1 MPFSS
6 YSLRVPFLLGLLY
19 DMFTLTD
26 TAFLYLQTKVLMTY
40 SFKLIV
46 VESSIC
52 FPVIFCL
59 VLGYS
64 VISYSE
70 YFY

>member
-26 TAFLYLQTKVLMTY
+26 TAFLYLQTKVLMMY

-59 VLGYS
+59 VLGYT
-64 VISYSE
+64 ISYSE
-70 YFY
+70 YFFY